1 MFEYVTPR
9 YNAVEQVQEVW
20 SCWKKYVAGAQYH
33 YQSMPPTS
41 HFVLMT
47 EDVSLHAPV
56 PATITLLPSW
66 MLTLWNSK
74 LK

>member
-1 MFEYVTPR
+1 
-9 YNAVEQVQEVW
+9 
-20 SCWKKYVAGAQYH
+20 
-33 YQSMPPTS
+33 MPPTS